1 MDENILLFN
10 FFERQAN
17 LKLTPELKIDILNS
31 FETKHYKKKTI
42 IFSPG
47 NVYTH
52 HYFIEKGIVR
62 LQLIDQQGKEI
73 NILFARE
80 YQLIGDLKTP
90 KATSFYLETI
100 ENSTISSITES
111 NFQNLI
117 HKFDAIQPFN
127 LNSYLRS
134 SYIHI
139 QNRLVSILSKS
150 AEENYLNF
158 RETYPDLIQR
168 IPQYLIAGYI
178 GISPEYLSKL
188 RAKFT
193 NGQQSSSINPL
204 FFFTGYFL
212 KLG

>member
-1 MDENILLFN
+1 MNEHLLLLN

-17 LKLTPELKIDILNS
+17 LKLTPELESDILSS
-31 FETKHYKKKTI
+31 FETKHHKKKTV

-47 NVYTH
+47 DINTH

-62 LQLIDQQGKEI
+62 LYLIDQQGKEI

-100 ENSTISSITES
+100 ENSTISSISET

-117 HKFDAIQPFN
+117 QKLDAIQPFD

-150 AEENYLNF
+150 AEENYLDF
-158 RETYPDLIQR
+158 KESYPDLIQR

-178 GISPEYLSKL
+178 GISPEFLSKL
-188 RAKFT
+188 IAKT
-193 NGQQSSSINPL
+193 TRGQ
-204 FFFTGYFL
+204 
-212 KLG
+212 